1 MKILSEITPTFK
13 ANKPWCS
20 TKVDESGKHVNGE
33 RMFGICGKGCPFPEN
48 ERKFSIQSSCIL
60 RTQKFDKILLLFLN
74 LLSNIRGHSTTTWT
88 EFVIF

>member
-48 ERKFSIQSSCIL
+48 ESKF
-60 RTQKFDKILLLFLN
+60 KI
-74 LLSNIRGHSTTTWT
+74 
-88 EFVIF
+88 